1 MPSLQ
6 TWQQALDPA
15 DLYFNSSTIVLR
27 NHHYPP
33 GDTNTTNFHNG
44 SLGMGEMTRAVE
56 EWYPT
61 PYKNDPVANFSAWCH
76 ATQIFQ
82 GDYYANQIQ
91 FYRRGS
97 GFPQRTLGSLY
108 WQLEDIWQAP
118 TWASIEY
125 DGRWK
130 VLHYRG
136 KDAYNNIIVAPF
148 FNGTTGLLEIYVTSD
163 LWDSAT
169 GTVSATWYDWSGNT
183 LDLPGLDQQQFS
195 VGALNTTRV
204 YSTNVN
210 TTLGNNDP
218 RDVVMSMSVNATGK
232 LPNSQEMTT
241 FTHENWFHAAPL
253 SSAKLVDPGLEL
265 SYDTDAQ
272 QFTVS
277 AKQGVAGWVWLDYPA
292 GPVVS
297 FEDNGFW
304 LAKDTSKTVGYT
316 VKTDNTTGQWVDG
329 VTVQSIWNQTQPT

>member
-6 TWQQALDPA
+6 SWQEVLDPSEQ
-15 DLYFNSSTIVLR
+15 YFNSSTIVLR

-33 GDTNTTNFHNG
+33 GNTNTSNYYNG

-61 PYKNDPVANFSAWCH
+61 PLKTDSIANFSAWCH

-82 GDYYANQIQ
+82 ADYYANQIQ

-97 GFPQRTLGSLY
+97 GLPQRTLGSLY

-125 DGRWK
+125 NGRWK

-148 FNGTTGLLEIYVTSD
+148 FNSTTGLYEIYVTSD
-163 LWDSAT
+163 LWDTAT
-169 GTVSATWYDWSGNT
+169 GTVTATWYDWSGNQ
-183 LDLPGLDQQQFS
+183 LDVPGLEQQAFT

-204 YSTNVN
+204 YSVVTN
-210 TTLGNNDP
+210 TTLGGKDLK
-218 RDVVMSMSVNATGK
+218 DVVMKMSVNATGK
-232 LPNSQEMTT
+232 LPNNDTATS
-241 FTHENWFHAAPL
+241 FTHTNWFHATPL
-253 SSAKLVDPGLEL
+253 SSANLVDPGLTL
-265 SYDTDAQ
+265 DADSGAQ
-272 QFTVS
+272 TFTVS
-277 AKQGVAGWVWLDYPA
+277 ASKGVAGWVWLDYPA
-292 GPVVS
+292 GAVVA
-297 FEDNGFW
+297 FDDNGFW
-304 LAKDTSKTVGYT
+304 LGKDESKVIGYR
-316 VKTDNTTGQWVDG
+316 VKSDNTTGQWAND
-329 VTVQSIWNQTQPT
+329 VTVQSIWDQTQPE